1 MIQKNTQAEGD
12 VTESQQ
18 ESLIDQMHPADAADH
33 LGNLNLEDQV
43 VAVGNLPVEDAAE
56 SIAEMDSHDRIP
68 LMTRLAPE
76 LAADILALMAPDDAA
91 DTIAELDPDVRRDIF
106 KKIKQEDA
114 AEIKALLMYDPDSA
128 GGVMNTEILILDE
141 NLTADQ
147 AIAVIRQQ
155 VEDSEIPYYAYVVDG
170 MRHLKGVLSLRD
182 IMVSVGGR
190 QLKELLVD
198 QQLISV
204 PFDTDKEEVAKLI
217 DRYNFLALPV
227 VDYNQRILGTVT
239 VDDVIDII
247 QEGASEDMQQMVG
260 AGGDESVDSPW
271 LYSLKVRMPWLFINL
286 LNSAVS
292 AWVVHLF
299 QGSIEQMA
307 ILAVLMPIV
316 ANQAGNT
323 GQQSLA
329 VMIRQLA
336 MERFDRKKV
345 WIAVAREAKIGLVNG
360 MIIGL
365 ATFAGVAVVLQKPGL
380 AVVMA
385 MALFFDMLLGAV
397 AGASIPLILKEMGR
411 DPAQASSIFLT
422 TLTDSMG
429 FFVFLGMAGLMLL

>member
-1 MIQKNTQAEGD
+1 MIQKNTQADED

-18 ESLIDQMHPADAADH
+18 ESLFDQMHPADAADH

-198 QQLISV
+198 QHLISV

-365 ATFAGVAVVLQKPGL
+365 ATFVGVAVVLQKPGL